1 MGKRAMISHHSRR
14 NSPMNPVTL
23 MFRFI
28 SISCFALALY
38 GCGTVPESTSDTWES
53 NPPVSTTARLEYR
66 VDSLMNENRRLQQQT
81 EALATENRNLTARS
95 AELETRIAE
104 MEAAPKIEP
113 VASTTPDV
121 ASGYEGALAAFRNRD
136 FAGAIQEFDAL
147 LKGNVRDDL
156 ADNCHYWMGESY
168 YGMKSYR
175 EAIDH
180 FRMVLDYRKS
190 EKKDDAQLMIG
201 NASAALGDKAGA
213 RDAYNNL
220 ISSYPV
226 SPLIPKAKEKLA
238 RLK

>member
-1 MGKRAMISHHSRR
+1 
-14 NSPMNPVTL
+14 MNPVTV

-28 SISCFALALY
+28 SIAGFAVALY
-38 GCGTVPESTSDTWES
+38 GCGAVPESTSDTWAS

-95 AELETRIAE
+95 AELETRMNE
-104 MEAAPKIEP
+104 MQVTPRTESAP
-113 VASTTPDV
+113 STSSHV

-136 FAGAIQEFDAL
+136 FAGAAQEFDAL

-168 YGMKSYR
+168 YGMRKYK

-190 EKKDDAQLMIG
+190 DKKDDAQLMIG
-201 NASAALGDKAGA
+201 NASAAMGDKAGA
-213 RDAYNNL
+213 REAYNTL